1 MGDCEPPSA
10 RSLGALS
17 LAVIALSETRL
28 TVMMC
33 TSSHGEDYSL
43 PSLSRCVYC
52 AVTLAKYI
60 ELPSAGVRV
69 LEVS

>member
-17 LAVIALSETRL
+17 LDRNCPGAPLA
-28 TVMMC
+28 VMMC
-33 TSSHGEDYSL
+33 TSSHIEDSSL
-43 PSLSRCVYC
+43 PSLTRYVRCP
-52 AVTLAKYI
+52 VTLAKYI